1 MIHPVDNLLPDQ
13 NLVVRSLNDLLAE
26 AMAAALQ
33 DQQNLGAYRAL
44 VRRYPVPAMHV
55 AFREALH
62 APARQI
68 KKSRGAYFTYLCK
81 VLSGQG
87 SNNSFSAEH
96 EAPLLFQHL
105 EPEEEGEQR

>member
-1 MIHPVDNLLPDQ
+1 MTHPVDNLLPDQ
-13 NLVVRSLNDLLAE
+13 NLIVRSLNDLLAE
-26 AMAAALQ
+26 ALAAALQ

-44 VRRYPVPAMHV
+44 VRRYPLAAMHV

-87 SNNSFSAEH
+87 SNTLSLAEQ
-96 EAPLLFQHL
+96 ETPLHFQHL
-105 EPEEEGEQR
+105 EPEEERR

>member
-1 MIHPVDNLLPDQ
+1 MTNPVDNSLPDQ
-13 NLVVRSLNDLLAE
+13 NLIVRSLNDLLAE
-26 AMAAALQ
+26 ALAAALQ

-44 VRRYPVPAMHV
+44 VRRYPLPAMHV

-87 SNNSFSAEH
+87 NNTLSSTGP
-96 EAPLLFQHL
+96 EAPLHFQHL
-105 EPEEEGEQR
+105 ETEEEIR

>member
-1 MIHPVDNLLPDQ
+1 MTNPVDNSLPDQ
-13 NLVVRSLNDLLAE
+13 NLMVRSSYDLLAE
-26 AMAAALQ
+26 ALAAALQ

-44 VRRYPVPAMHV
+44 VRRYPLPAMHV

-68 KKSRGAYFTYLCK
+68 KKSRGAYFTYLCQ

-87 SNNSFSAEH
+87 SNTVSSAGP
-96 EAPLLFQHL
+96 EAPLHFQHL
-105 EPEEEGEQR
+105 EPEEETR